1 MEINLIKKIFLFIFL
16 VFGLFSSTS
25 FAKERNIFSDDYEIH
40 FASDL
45 NDKMKVLFVGD
56 NLNTSFFSS
65 NIFLKKNID
74 SCDYSYYDLIFL
86 LDGKDNKLNE
96 NYIYFDKKDNT
107 FKMNFK
113 NQKLNSKTFYSYDY
127 LSNLFKTNREKN
139 KLEENFNYFKKN
151 LLIVDLN
158 SLKDPDENKKEYQAL
173 RKYFKDDYTSKE
185 IILFLNSKDN
195 SMLKDKF
202 LLLSEGENI
211 FSEKDFPSDLQK
223 YMIQTKSSPLY
234 LKPFDE
240 SSKSSQTIDSK
251 YVEIYGD
258 LDGFLKV
265 KYKGNFYYVKKD
277 NFLEIED
284 EKCLFVLGGMLI
296 VNKNYYL
303 PSDFNPGVNEE
314 AKEKLDKM
322 IADMGA
328 NNLSLKII
336 SSFRSYDYQENLF
349 SSYYREDGDYADTYS
364 ARAGHSEHQTGLA
377 FDFSVYGENL
387 SVNFENTP
395 SFNFLNENA
404 HKYGFILRYAKDKV
418 SETGYIYEPWHFR
431 YVGENLAKKIKDS
444 GKSVEDYF
452 NILN

>member
-1 MEINLIKKIFLFIFL
+1 MGSYLWYNQVGDCMEINLIKKIFLFIFL

-56 NLNTSFFSS
+56 NLNTSFSLQ
-65 NIFLKKNID
+65 IFLKKNID

-202 LLLSEGENI
+202 LLLSEGKI
-211 FSEKDFPSDLQK
+211 FFQKKTFLQ
-223 YMIQTKSSPLY
+223 IFKSIWFRL
-234 LKPFDE
+234 
-240 SSKSSQTIDSK
+240 SQ
-251 YVEIYGD
+251 V
-258 LDGFLKV
+258 
-265 KYKGNFYYVKKD
+265 
-277 NFLEIED
+277 
-284 EKCLFVLGGMLI
+284 
-296 VNKNYYL
+296 
-303 PSDFNPGVNEE
+303 
-314 AKEKLDKM
+314 
-322 IADMGA
+322 
-328 NNLSLKII
+328 
-336 SSFRSYDYQENLF
+336 
-349 SSYYREDGDYADTYS
+349 
-364 ARAGHSEHQTGLA
+364 H
-377 FDFSVYGENL
+377 
-387 SVNFENTP
+387 
-395 SFNFLNENA
+395 
-404 HKYGFILRYAKDKV
+404 FI
-418 SETGYIYEPWHFR
+418 
-431 YVGENLAKKIKDS
+431 
-444 GKSVEDYF
+444 
-452 NILN
+452 

>member
-1 MEINLIKKIFLFIFL
+1 
-16 VFGLFSSTS
+16 
-25 FAKERNIFSDDYEIH
+25 
-40 FASDL
+40 
-45 NDKMKVLFVGD
+45 
-56 NLNTSFFSS
+56 
-65 NIFLKKNID
+65 
-74 SCDYSYYDLIFL
+74 
-86 LDGKDNKLNE
+86 
-96 NYIYFDKKDNT
+96 
-107 FKMNFK
+107 
-113 NQKLNSKTFYSYDY
+113 
-127 LSNLFKTNREKN
+127 
-139 KLEENFNYFKKN
+139 
-151 LLIVDLN
+151 
-158 SLKDPDENKKEYQAL
+158 
-173 RKYFKDDYTSKE
+173 
-185 IILFLNSKDN
+185 
-195 SMLKDKF
+195 
-202 LLLSEGENI
+202 
-211 FSEKDFPSDLQK
+211 
-223 YMIQTKSSPLY
+223 
-234 LKPFDE
+234 
-240 SSKSSQTIDSK
+240 
-251 YVEIYGD
+251 
-258 LDGFLKV
+258 
-265 KYKGNFYYVKKD
+265 
-277 NFLEIED
+277 
-284 EKCLFVLGGMLI
+284 MLI

-444 GKSVEDYF
+444 GKRRRLF
-452 NILN
+452 